1 MIRIGN
7 KIEGVNYTK
16 RPGSYVIIERE
27 EDKKVAIATTPA
39 EDLFFLGGGI
49 ESRRDRT

>member
-16 RPGSYVIIERE
+16 RLGSYAIIERE
-27 EDKKVAIATTPA
+27 EDKKVAIATIP
-39 EDLFFLGGGI
+39 EGDKFFLGGGI
-49 ESRRDRT
+49 EKRRNRA